1 MPSSSRLWF
10 SNNVIGEGHLLVHHQ
25 HSPCALN
32 RLVHTSRYRP
42 RAPGIVRSNDP
53 QVIFRGED
61 ISYFFEIILFLS
73 TSNLLPTLSHVQP
86 SVWDGVAEHLTY
98 PSSWD
103 LGWAEVGWMCGAWL
117 ERTNMQ
123 GTVAAWGWMAAGKK
137 LWLRAWPLCEFS
149 GCVWRNM
156 CVSGFN
162 GL

>member
-61 ISYFFEIILFLS
+61 ISYAFEIILFLS
-73 TSNLLPTLSHVQP
+73 YQLATFSQRYPTYSQVFGTGWLSIWLIPHLETWVGLNAWSLTGEVKYAGHWCCVGMDGCRKEALTKSLTIVWIQWVCVEEHV
-86 SVWDGVAEHLTY
+86 
-98 PSSWD
+98 
-103 LGWAEVGWMCGAWL
+103 
-117 ERTNMQ
+117 
-123 GTVAAWGWMAAGKK
+123 
-137 LWLRAWPLCEFS
+137 
-149 GCVWRNM
+149 CVR
-156 CVSGFN
+156 F
-162 GL
+162 